1 MRHSFLYLVPKV
13 QNDGLM
19 FLIPF
24 NEEVDI
30 IRTPGE
36 LRADLE
42 AEAIDQGVDLYNE
55 DIEYMQQIYYSM
67 LEQIA
72 ISRKVYLLCDEDGN
86 PIITESEDGEEAIP
100 VWAAGIEAEAAC
112 EEEWETCKVMEIDF
126 DEFLAEWIP
135 DLAEDGIFILMILD
149 DEDALD
155 LESSEFDSDI
165 QEVIADISK
174 TRRNNVIPFPF
185 S

>member
-1 MRHSFLYLVPKV
+1 MNQNRRRKTYALLNGSNLEAKAFHLRHSFLYLVPKV

-72 ISRKVYLLCDEDGN
+72 ISRKV
-86 PIITESEDGEEAIP
+86 
-100 VWAAGIEAEAAC
+100 
-112 EEEWETCKVMEIDF
+112 
-126 DEFLAEWIP
+126 
-135 DLAEDGIFILMILD
+135 
-149 DEDALD
+149 
-155 LESSEFDSDI
+155 
-165 QEVIADISK
+165 
-174 TRRNNVIPFPF
+174 
-185 S
+185 